1 MKTYL
6 LLLIILVSIL
16 PGKLLAQSGDFIDDY
31 NTIQYTLSRGDA
43 AESYRLVYSLCEN
56 YPASAK
62 AWFLR
67 SQVERQIIQ
76 YKKALGSVKQAIFLE
91 PGIPAYYY
99 QISSLYSDLQQHELC
114 ISYCDSV
121 LKMDST
127 HLFASILKAQ
137 ALGKDGKI
145 QDALDQYY
153 TLHLRDSLNINFMKQ
168 IGSLHSKRD
177 SLNDAIKWYSMA
189 VEVDSTDIPAYTH
202 LGNLF
207 VRTEKYEE
215 GIPVLSKAILIDTL
229 NSWLYRFRGS
239 LNIMGANLKD
249 AEYDFKRAILLG
261 DSTAFTFRHLG
272 LSLYKQSKYAEA
284 FPIYQTT
291 TKLDPED
298 SQAWYYLAFCYKW
311 MTDLESAIACME
323 NSLKLSVTPGISD
336 VYSGLAQLHALVR
349 NYESA
354 MHFYSRS
361 YEWNQ
366 EDAVPL
372 AQMGM
377 LIEQTGGN
385 KEDAKEYYKSFLE
398 KAGLKDANL
407 RNYVENRV
415 RLINEKLFMEGKL
428 EKND

>member
-1 MKTYL
+1 VKTTL
-6 LLLIILVSIL
+6 ILLIILLLSF
-16 PGKLLAQSGDFIDDY
+16 PSKLLAQSNNFADNF
-31 NTIQYTLSRGDA
+31 NTIQYSLSRGDA

-56 YPASAK
+56 YPDSSK
-62 AWFLR
+62 AWFLK

-76 YKKALGSVKQAIFLE
+76 YKKALESVKQAIALE

-99 QISSLYSDLQQHELC
+99 QISSLYSDLQQHDLC

-121 LKMDST
+121 ISIDST

-137 ALGKDGKI
+137 ALSKDGKI
-145 QDALDQYY
+145 QEALNQYY

-168 IGSLHSKRD
+168 IGSLHSKID
-177 SLNDAIKWYSMA
+177 SLNDAIKWYTMA

-202 LGNLF
+202 LGNLY
-207 VRTEKYEE
+207 VRTEQYEE
-215 GIPVLSKAILIDTL
+215 GLPVLSRAILIDTL

-249 AEYDFKRAILLG
+249 AEYDFKQAILLG

-284 FPIYQTT
+284 FPIYQITI
-291 TKLDPED
+291 KLDPED

-311 MTDLESAIACME
+311 REDLEKAIACME

-336 VYSGLAQLHALVR
+336 VYSGLAQLHSLVR
-349 NYESA
+349 DYESA
-354 MHFYSRS
+354 MHFYSRA
-361 YEWNQ
+361 YEWNE

-385 KEDAKEYYKSFLE
+385 KKEAKAYYKSFLE
-398 KAGLKDANL
+398 KAGLKDVNL
-407 RNYVENRV
+407 RDYVENRI

-428 EKND
+428 QKDN